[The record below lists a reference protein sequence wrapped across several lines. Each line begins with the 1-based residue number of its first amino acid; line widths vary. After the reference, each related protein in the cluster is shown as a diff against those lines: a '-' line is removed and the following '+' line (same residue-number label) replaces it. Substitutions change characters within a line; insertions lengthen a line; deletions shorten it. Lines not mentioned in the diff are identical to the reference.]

1 MYFTI
6 YKPQEKTMPEDK
18 NAKTVDIDTSG
29 PEVDVELEDT
39 TKPEPEFEV
48 KQETVREVKEEPKAK
63 VSDAS
68 NQKQEAGDKGEEK
81 KDELEDYSESVQR
94 RIAKLTKKMREAERQ
109 REEALN
115 YAHSVKAEKE
125 ALTKRF
131 STLEDVSLKDRE
143 ARISSGVQAAQAKLA
158 AAREAQDIIAEVEA
172 SKEIARLGYE
182 EARLSET
189 KLAYENMSKQQRE
202 VQIPNIN
209 LNRSNEPVL
218 RPDPKAESWG
228 AKNKWFGSDAVMTYT
243 AFDIHKKLVD
253 EEGFDASSDEYYA
266 EIDKRIRLELPHKF
280 DKIATTES
288 TKPVQVVASA
298 KRSTKPGRKTVRL
311 TPSQVA
317 IAKKLGVPLEEYA
330 KQLNITKEVQAYD
343 KRKH

>member
-1 MYFTI
+1 
-6 YKPQEKTMPEDK
+6 MPEDK

-39 TKPEPEFEV
+39 SKPESEV
-48 KQETVREVKEEPKAK
+48 IETVEQEAAPKAEK
-63 VSDAS
+63 PSDAKVATES
-68 NQKQEAGDKGEEK
+68 QAASTSPQEASDEK
-81 KDELEDYSESVQR
+81 KTQKDELEDYSEGVQR

-109 REEALN
+109 REEALHF
-115 YAHSVKAEKE
+115 ARIQKEEKE
-125 ALTKRF
+125 E
-131 STLEDVSLKDRE
+131 TLRRYSSLETASVKDRE
-143 ARISSGVQAAQAKLA
+143 ARISSGLQAAQAKLA
-158 AAREAQDIIAEVEA
+158 AAREAQDIVAEVEA

-182 EARLSET
+182 EARLAEA
-189 KLAYENMSKQQRE
+189 KLAYENVSKQQKE

-209 LNRSNEPVL
+209 LNRSNEQTL

-253 EEGFDASSDEYYA
+253 DEGYDASSDEYYA
-266 EIDKRIRLELPHKF
+266 EIDRRIRLELPHKF
-280 DKIATTES
+280 DKIATTE
-288 TKPVQVVASA
+288 TTRPTQQVASA
-298 KRSTKPGRKTVRL
+298 KRSVKPGRKTVRL

-330 KQLNITKEVQAYD
+330 KQLNITKEV
-343 KRKH
+343 